1 LKAEPLR
8 FNYEFSRVYRRA
20 AFATGRILTVH
31 VFKRPQG
38 LKHNNTRIPEDL
50 LRVGFCASK
59 KQMGAVGR
67 NKARRLMR
75 EAYRH
80 LEPRISEGNDIV
92 ITLRNVDE
100 LPSYAQISA
109 EMEVL
114 MSRLKV
120 LKPGVQ
126 SNEKS
131 DDQDDQVLSEEH
143 LS

>member
-1 LKAEPLR
+1 MKALPLR

-31 VFKRPQG
+31 VFNRPKG

-67 NKARRLMR
+67 NRARRLMR

-80 LEPRISEGNDIV
+80 LEPRIREGNDIV

-100 LPSYAQISA
+100 LPSYAEIAA

-120 LKPGVQ
+120 IVPGAPD
-126 SNEKS
+126 EKS
-131 DDQDDQVLSEEH
+131 DDQSREVLSEEH

>member
-1 LKAEPLR
+1 LKALPLR

-31 VFKRPQG
+31 VFNRPKG

-67 NKARRLMR
+67 NRARRLMR

-80 LEPRISEGNDIV
+80 LEPRIREGNDIV

-100 LPSYAQISA
+100 LPSYAEIFA

-120 LKPGVQ
+120 LMPGAQ
-126 SNEKS
+126 NEKS
-131 DDQDDQVLSEEH
+131 DDQSREVLSEEH

>member
-1 LKAEPLR
+1 MKALPLR

-20 AFATGRILTVH
+20 AFATGRYMTVH
-31 VFKRPQG
+31 VFRRPKG
-38 LKHNNTRIPEDL
+38 LKHNNTRIPEDI

-80 LEPRISEGNDIV
+80 LEPRIREGNDIV
-92 ITLRNVDE
+92 ITLKCVDE
-100 LPSYAQISA
+100 LPSYAEIRR

-114 MSRLKV
+114 LFRLKV
-120 LKPGVQ
+120 LKTGACDD
-126 SNEKS
+126 EKS
-131 DDQDDQVLSEEH
+131 IDQDREVLSEEH

>member
-1 LKAEPLR
+1 MKAEPLR

-20 AFATGRILTVH
+20 AFATGRVLTVH
-31 VFKRPQG
+31 VFNRPKG

-67 NKARRLMR
+67 NRARRLMR

-80 LEPRISEGNDIV
+80 LEPQIREGNDIV

-100 LPSYAQISA
+100 LPSYSDVYRETEA
-109 EMEVL
+109 L

-120 LKPGVQ
+120 LKPEASEDAQ
-126 SNEKS
+126 S
-131 DDQDDQVLSEEH
+131 DDRCG
-143 LS
+143 

>member
-1 LKAEPLR
+1 
-8 FNYEFSRVYRRA
+8 
-20 AFATGRILTVH
+20 
-31 VFKRPQG
+31 
-38 LKHNNTRIPEDL
+38 
-50 LRVGFCASK
+50 
-59 KQMGAVGR
+59 
-67 NKARRLMR
+67 MR
-75 EAYRH
+75 EVYRH

>member
-1 LKAEPLR
+1 MKAEPLR

-20 AFATGRILTVH
+20 AFATGRVLTVH
-31 VFKRPQG
+31 VFNRPKG

-67 NKARRLMR
+67 NRARRLMR

-80 LEPRISEGNDIV
+80 LEPRIREGNDIV

-100 LPSYAQISA
+100 LPSYAEIAA

-120 LKPGVQ
+120 IVPGAPD
-126 SNEKS
+126 EKS
-131 DDQDDQVLSEEH
+131 DDQSREVLSEEH

>member
-1 LKAEPLR
+1 MKALPLR

-20 AFATGRILTVH
+20 AFATGRYMTVH
-31 VFKRPQG
+31 VFRRPKG
-38 LKHNNTRIPEDL
+38 LKHNNTRIPEDI

-80 LEPRISEGNDIV
+80 LEPRIREGNDIV
-92 ITLRNVDE
+92 ITLKFVDE
-100 LPSYAQISA
+100 LPSYAEIRR

-114 MSRLKV
+114 LSRLKV
-120 LKPGVQ
+120 LKAGACDD
-126 SNEKS
+126 EKS
-131 DDQDDQVLSEEH
+131 VDQDREVLSEEH
-143 LS
+143 IT

>member
-1 LKAEPLR
+1 
-8 FNYEFSRVYRRA
+8 
-20 AFATGRILTVH
+20 
-31 VFKRPQG
+31 
-38 LKHNNTRIPEDL
+38 
-50 LRVGFCASK
+50 
-59 KQMGAVGR
+59 MGAVGR

-80 LEPRISEGNDIV
+80 LEPRIREGNDIV

-114 MSRLKV
+114 LSRLKV
-120 LKPGVQ
+120 LKPGAEP
-126 SNEKS
+126 NEKS
-131 DDQDDQVLSEEH
+131 DDQDGQVLSEEH